1 MMAPPPEIINDT
13 PNEFSVPSSSQMVLQ
28 CKSRSTQ
35 KPTIKWFRKKEGYIG
50 NEEHTFESYRNFI
63 ESSRSIKY
71 FENFYE
77 PMVSPGNSF
86 KELSENIYL
95 SKLIVNN
102 ITQNSIY
109 VCVAINYFG
118 FSYRESRINVET
130 VRESSIN
137 VETVDGE
144 EVYEGEAEEIVDFP
158 EKNYEI
164 LFLVPVVLLMP
175 ISALCCTILYLL
187 INRQI
192 LRRNKSLELQVF

>member
-1 MMAPPPEIINDT
+1 MPAPEILNDT
-13 PNEFSVPSSSQMVLQ
+13 PDEFSVPIGSQMVLQ
-28 CKSRSTQ
+28 CKCRSSQ
-35 KPTIKWFRKKEGYIG
+35 KPTIKWFRKKEEGYIG
-50 NEEHTFESYRNFI
+50 SEEHTFESYKSFI

-77 PMVSPGNSF
+77 PMVSPGF
-86 KELSENIYL
+86 AGIKELSDNLYL

-118 FSYRESRINVET
+118 FSYRES
-130 VRESSIN
+130 SIN
-137 VETVDGE
+137 IEAVVDVEE
-144 EVYEGEAEEIVDFP
+144 ELYEEAEESIADFP
-158 EKNYEI
+158 DHNYEI

-192 LRRNKSLELQVF
+192 LRRNKNLELQGF

>member
-1 MMAPPPEIINDT
+1 MVSDPLAPPPELLSDT
-13 PNEFSVPSSSQMVLQ
+13 PDEFTVPMNSQLVLQ
-28 CKSRSTQ
+28 CKCRSSQ
-35 KPTIKWFRKKEGYIG
+35 KPTIKWFRKKAEGITG
-50 NEEHTFESYRNFI
+50 NEDPTVESYKNFI
-63 ESSRSIKY
+63 ENSRSIKY

-77 PMVSPGNSF
+77 PMVSPGL
-86 KELSENIYL
+86 KELNDNLYL

-118 FSYRESRINVET
+118 FSYRESSILVEIT
-130 VRESSIN
+130 ES
-137 VETVDGE
+137 E
-144 EVYEGEAEEIVDFP
+144 EGLEDEAEESVVDFP
-158 EKNYEI
+158 ENNYEI
-164 LFLVPVVLLMP
+164 LFLIPVVLLMP